1 MNPVR
6 IHEGRGHSRQNYFC
20 DTVKRNDF
28 PGGPYVGQNEYL
40 HKCNIKETDLCK
52 CGAKE
57 TLSHFLLECQEF
69 DTTRELMR
77 KRIFETCG
85 ITHLDLSLLLDAK
98 EDDEFKDWRSFML
111 SELENFV
118 VGTRRFATRQ

>member
-1 MNPVR
+1 
-6 IHEGRGHSRQNYFC
+6 
-20 DTVKRNDF
+20 
-28 PGGPYVGQNEYL
+28 
-40 HKCNIKETDLCK
+40 
-52 CGAKE
+52 
-57 TLSHFLLECQEF
+57 
-69 DTTRELMR
+69 MR

-111 SELENFV
+111 SELENFA